1 MINFPEEGIMRLK
14 CGFFAVALIVTIS
27 GCANTD
33 VIMQKQMETDARL
46 EQLVQGNKAVN
57 MRLSE
62 LSGELSDL
70 EARTKANASEL
81 EELKPAIG
89 KLRESVDSIHRQKAS
104 ETASSSVP
112 RIEVVNQDPSPGG
125 KEANAQNAYMKA
137 FGLFSANNYKG
148 AVEAF
153 GSFIKTYPD
162 SEYAPNAMYWIG
174 ECHYTQRNY
183 SQAITVFKR
192 VISLYPKGSKIPDAM
207 LKIGFSYI
215 SMNDQARAKT
225 ALQTLVDKY
234 PESPAAVKARERL
247 NRN

>member
-1 MINFPEEGIMRLK
+1 MRQK
-14 CGFFAVALIVTIS
+14 CGFLAVVLIVTIS
-27 GCANTD
+27 GCANND
-33 VIMQKQMETDARL
+33 VMMKKQMETDARL

-62 LSGELSDL
+62 LTGELSDL
-70 EARTKANASEL
+70 QARVKSNASDL
-81 EELKPAIG
+81 DELKPAIG
-89 KLRESVDSIHRQKAS
+89 KLRESIDAINRQKAA
-104 ETASSSVP
+104 ETVSTAVP
-112 RIEVVNQDPSPGG
+112 RIEVVSQDPSPGG
-125 KEANAQNAYMKA
+125 KDANAQNAYMKA
-137 FGLFSANNYKG
+137 FGLFSANNYTG

-162 SEYAPNAMYWIG
+162 SEYAANAMYWIG

-183 SQAITVFKR
+183 SQAITVFNR

-215 SMNDQARAKT
+215 SMNDQARAKS
-225 ALQTLVDKY
+225 ALQSLVDKY
-234 PESPAAVKARERL
+234 PNSPAAVKARERL